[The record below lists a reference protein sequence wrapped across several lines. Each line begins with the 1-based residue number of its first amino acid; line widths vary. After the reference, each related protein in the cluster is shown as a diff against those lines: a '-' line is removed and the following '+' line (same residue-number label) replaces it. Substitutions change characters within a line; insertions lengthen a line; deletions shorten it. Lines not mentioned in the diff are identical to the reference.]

1 MTFHEAIAN
10 TEGLKIVQ
18 LEKPIIVHQP
28 VGNVQVGDLPAK
40 DEIHE
45 NGKKKL
51 QFLDVIMN
59 CKGTFNFK
67 EIEKLFLQQRYADL
81 PAPLGMKGNNRTPYN
96 MQLFILEQG
105 HETYHIVKHIKFID
119 NTKVNHQT
127 ILNMV
132 YGRALEINLQSHFRE
147 GSRALQYMLEGLGG
161 FQVRYMKLFPQ
172 GSSSKPTK
180 ETEDIRKGFDF
191 IRLEGPE
198 ENSDGQFTS
207 WTEEQVNDPAS
218 PLYKWERGTI
228 KEFLRCLA
236 DQGSQANTIKDWSLT
251 FKSIAPWALNHVIS
265 PILPHILEHAIVWIG
280 LSYVGKS
287 PMSYTIPGP
296 GPITKRDWAPIAK
309 RDWAPIA
316 KKVLANRKAI
326 LHSDGARAY
335 KLKLPQVLHCNVV
348 HKTKKVKINGK
359 VLFF

>member
-1 MTFHEAIAN
+1 MTFDEAIGN

-59 CKGTFNFK
+59 YKGTFNFK

-105 HETYHIVKHIKFID
+105 HETYHIVKHIKFIG

-127 ILNMV
+127 ILHTV
-132 YGRALEINLQSHFRE
+132 YGRALEITCKVIFVKVL
-147 GSRALQYMLEGLGG
+147 
-161 FQVRYMKLFPQ
+161 VRYMKLFPQ

-236 DQGSQANTIKDWSLT
+236 DQGSQANTIKDWPLT

-280 LSYVGKS
+280 RSYVGKS

-296 GPITKRDWAPIAK
+296 RPNTK

-316 KKVLANRKAI
+316 KKVLANRKVI
-326 LHSDGARAY
+326 LHSGGARAY
-335 KLKLPQVLHCNVV
+335 KLKLPQLLHCNVV
-348 HKTKKVKINGK
+348 HKKKKVKINGK